1 MVHRCKKRCHPD
13 RDTSKCKNGFPF
25 VFQDETDFDRREYPH
40 HRRRSC
46 GGHCPAG
53 TRGGDLCV
61 NQLIVEYSPRLLQLW
76 DGHLNV
82 KFAGNVDLFEYLY
95 KYMFKG
101 PDFARYTVGQE
112 NSVDEISDWLRG
124 RYVCATEAA
133 WRIFGFHTYDRHPSV
148 VCLPVHAEGGDWV
161 IFSEGDEGSA
171 LADTISQ
178 LQRYFYR
185 PRRSPWLELR
195 YREYFEKFVVTKT
208 CGKTWKPYFPSL
220 FTETSAPSKL
230 SDVAPALDDAPAGK
244 QFLVCPRV
252 HGEPPLCRLQMKYPK
267 QK

>member
-1 MVHRCKKRCHPD
+1 MYEIQVIEYQRRGLPHAHIVVCYRSRPTTAVEVDAVISCELSAKEGTTRTLVLRRMVHRCTNQCHPD
-13 RDTSKCKNGFPF
+13 GDTSKCKNGFPF
-25 VFQDETDFDRREYPH
+25 TFQDETDFDRRGYPH

-46 GGHCPAG
+46 GGHCPAC

-133 WRIFGFHTYDRHPSV
+133 WRIFGP
-148 VCLPVHAEGGDWV
+148 
-161 IFSEGDEGSA
+161 
-171 LADTISQ
+171 
-178 LQRYFYR
+178 
-185 PRRSPWLELR
+185 
-195 YREYFEKFVVTKT
+195 
-208 CGKTWKPYFPSL
+208 
-220 FTETSAPSKL
+220 
-230 SDVAPALDDAPAGK
+230 
-244 QFLVCPRV
+244 
-252 HGEPPLCRLQMKYPK
+252 PPLCRMFTRACERRRLGDLFRRRRRQCAS
-267 QK
+267 